1 MNPSRHVD
9 NTKKDI
15 LILDEGPTQALDGNY
30 TNCRKNIQSTLLKI
44 IIIFLSLH
52 YNAAN
57 SYLFINGTK
66 IHKFKA
72 NDSEIKAVP
81 LCLGNI
87 PEDFSVDNILVLTMI
102 IMMIVMNIRFIL
114 PVFI

>member
-44 IIIFLSLH
+44 II
-52 YNAAN
+52 
-57 SYLFINGTK
+57 
-66 IHKFKA
+66 
-72 NDSEIKAVP
+72 EIKAVP

>member
-15 LILDEGPTQALDGNY
+15 LILDEGPTQGLDSNY
-30 TNCRKNIQSTLLKI
+30 ADCRKNIQSTLLK

-57 SYLFINGTK
+57 SYLFINDTK

-102 IMMIVMNIRFIL
+102 IMMIVMNICFIL

>member
-15 LILDEGPTQALDGNY
+15 LILDEGPTQGLDGNY
-30 TNCRKNIQSTLLKI
+30 ADCRKNIQSTLLKI
-44 IIIFLSLH
+44 IIFLSLH
-52 YNAAN
+52 YNTAN

-87 PEDFSVDNILVLTMI
+87 PEDFSVANILVLTMI
-102 IMMIVMNIRFIL
+102 IMMIVMNICFIL